1 MEEFFDSDAPGRG
14 FLFLGVFARRLTG
27 FIRYIDRGV
36 EPWSSKT
43 RSVPAVKAVE
53 RRNET
58 VFALESTV
66 FRSAKYYSVIMD
78 MFDFRPRFSPVINS
92 IPYRFSIGAYRGR
105 KRVVIAW
112 FSDEE
117 PANDYLIR
125 CRLDYPAIRFDCLKS
140 LL

>member
-1 MEEFFDSDAPGRG
+1 
-14 FLFLGVFARRLTG
+14 LGAFVLKITE
-27 FIRYIDRGV
+27 FIRYIV
-36 EPWSSKT
+36 CEVKPWSSKT

-66 FRSAKYYSVIMD
+66 FRSAEYYCMIMD
-78 MFDFRPRFSPVINS
+78 TFDFRPRFSPVIDS
-92 IPYRFSIGAYRGR
+92 IPYRFSVAAYRGR

-112 FSDEE
+112 FSEQE

-125 CRLDYPAIRFDCLKS
+125 CRLNYPAVKFDCLKS
-140 LL
+140 IF